1 MSGTSEVA
9 GPGRLRLGERRRSGI
24 LLHPS
29 SLPGPGGIGD
39 IGGAERFLD
48 FLAAAGQTVWQVLP
62 LVPTGYGDSPYQGLG
77 AFAGN
82 PLLVSLEAL
91 ASEGW
96 LAGAELAGGPKGG
109 GPVDYGAVIPWKS
122 AALAAAAASFERRAP
137 AARRRA
143 LEEFRAGNA
152 SWLDDFALFCALKQR
167 HRGEPWWR
175 WGRPLATR
183 RPEALAAARR
193 ELDEAVRA
201 CAFAQFAF
209 AEQWSGLRA
218 RCRER
223 GVLLLGDLP
232 LYPALDSA
240 EVWARPHLFHL
251 DGEGAPTVVAGV
263 PPDYFSATGQLWG
276 SPIYRWEEMAREVH
290 AFFVERVRAGLGQVD
305 ALRLDH
311 FRGFEA
317 YWAVPAGAAT
327 AEAGSWRPGP
337 GAPLF
342 EALRSALGDLPL
354 VAENLGVIT
363 PAVESLRRG
372 LGLPG
377 MAVLQFAFGEDPQ
390 APSFL
395 PHNYERDLVA
405 YTGTHD
411 NDTVL
416 GWWASEGGDSTRMP
430 ESVRREKD
438 RARRYLATHGR
449 EMNWVM
455 IRAVLASVAST
466 AVAPLQDVL
475 GLGNEARMNRPSS
488 PSGNWRWRLRAG
500 DLAPGLAARLGEL
513 AGLYGRA

>member
-1 MSGTSEVA
+1 
-9 GPGRLRLGERRRSGI
+9 
-24 LLHPS
+24 
-29 SLPGPGGIGD
+29 
-39 IGGAERFLD
+39 
-48 FLAAAGQTVWQVLP
+48 
-62 LVPTGYGDSPYQGLG
+62 
-77 AFAGN
+77 
-82 PLLVSLEAL
+82 
-91 ASEGW
+91 
-96 LAGAELAGGPKGG
+96 
-109 GPVDYGAVIPWKS
+109 
-122 AALAAAAASFERRAP
+122 
-137 AARRRA
+137 
-143 LEEFRAGNA
+143 
-152 SWLDDFALFCALKQR
+152 
-167 HRGEPWWR
+167 
-175 WGRPLATR
+175 
-183 RPEALAAARR
+183 
-193 ELDEAVRA
+193 
-201 CAFAQFAF
+201 
-209 AEQWSGLRA
+209 
-218 RCRER
+218 
-223 GVLLLGDLP
+223 VLLLGDLP

-290 AFFVERVRAGLGQVD
+290 AFFVERVRAGLAQVD

-372 LGLPG
+372 LALPG
-377 MAVLQFAFGEDPQ
+377 MAILQFAFGEDPQ

-416 GWWASEGGDSTRMP
+416 GWWASEGGDSTRTP

-475 GLGNEARMNRPSS
+475 GLGSEARMNRPSS
-488 PSGNWRWRLRAG
+488 PSGNWRWRLCAG